1 MGVTAPTSLS
11 ELTSLGAPSLAHY
24 FARRHPPQSPL
35 EWLGI
40 AVAHLPELSER
51 ARTADSVHGWSR
63 TQKVSVRAP
72 LLEALLREL
81 GTAAAMADQARQT
94 LIERY
99 PACPEDGDGGPEG
112 YADLLEAAH
121 RSAPRRAEMMIGGH
135 TAFLAAAIEAAGG
148 LAEAELA
155 IASARRWERIDP
167 AHTVE
172 VRAAQLCGALSNV
185 LGGLLAYAHL
195 IVEDLAHL
203 TD

>member
-11 ELTSLGAPSLAHY
+11 DLTRLGAADLAHY
-24 FARRHPPQSPL
+24 LERSQPPQSPL

-40 AVAHLPELSER
+40 AVGQLPDLSAR

-63 TQKVSVRAP
+63 TQAVSVRAP
-72 LLEALLREL
+72 LLDALHQAL
-81 GTAAAMADQARQT
+81 GTAAAIVDQARET
-94 LIERY
+94 LLERY
-99 PACPEDGDGGPEG
+99 PDSRFADSGPED

-135 TAFLAAAIEAAGG
+135 TAFLAGAIEAAGG

-155 IASARRWERIDP
+155 IARARRWERDDP
-167 AHTVE
+167 GRTVE
-172 VRAAQLCGALSNV
+172 VRSAQLYGALSNV

-195 IVEDLAHL
+195 IVEDAAHL
-203 TD
+203 TE